1 MPRQDSH
8 KTDIFY
14 IVQRRKRRWI
24 RWIPLKQ
31 HWFYRLV
38 TRGLHRVYLKKK
50 KKGREKENKKYIFL
64 KKVLMHKIQTWYLW
78 LSARANCL
86 RHYVHD
92 LAFMKILD
100 VSDYTSRPIIT
111 RLKGMACDVENIF
124 ETLSV
129 LFEISKRLSS
139 YNFSII
145 WELVQYW

>member
-1 MPRQDSH
+1 
-8 KTDIFY
+8 
-14 IVQRRKRRWI
+14 
-24 RWIPLKQ
+24 
-31 HWFYRLV
+31 
-38 TRGLHRVYLKKK
+38 
-50 KKGREKENKKYIFL
+50 
-64 KKVLMHKIQTWYLW
+64 MHKIQTWYLW

-100 VSDYTSRPIIT
+100 VSDYTSQPIIT